1 MTERDLI
8 RRLEDQPTPP
18 PPENLLER
26 LVEDIP
32 ETLEVDPAAVQDTN
46 FVPFRRR
53 RWLYAAAA
61 VLTLTLTGTVTW
73 QMQRG
78 GSLAPQLA
86 DLVGEE
92 AAVDETK
99 TAKIPYVVKSEKFRS
114 APAEEDAE
122 GTTSESGVAD
132 DQELGR
138 QRQAIRSEVR
148 QLLIAPDGG
157 GAGRRD
163 APAAPAPSP
172 GSVGEAKTYRVPI
185 GDPTPNEP
193 EPEYDVA
200 PLGAADRKREETRRQ
215 ARPASDG
222 SMQFQGEV
230 EVVGEYE
237 ERAPALALS
246 PVEIVD
252 ESGTVS
258 RIYGVPEGSP
268 PPGAD
273 PNSASA
279 DRDGRAKER
288 KKAEIREGWQQI
300 PAPST
305 GGTAEP
311 NDQPYGDVFFEHTGV
326 NPFVDTDDDHL
337 STFGLDVDT
346 GSYTVARRYLADGHL
361 PPHAAIRVEEFVN
374 AMDYGIEP
382 PRRDDFRLVLEGA
395 PSLHAPGERYLT
407 LRLAV
412 KAREVD
418 AEDRPPALLI
428 FCVDVSGSMN
438 QENRLGLVKRALREL
453 LGELRSDDR
462 VGLVVY
468 GSSGR
473 VLMEPTRDLAEIE
486 RGIQRLSSGGS
497 TNAEEGLRL
506 AYRMAR
512 DFRDEFLDGDED
524 ELITRI
530 ILCSD
535 GVANVGNT
543 GPDSILESVRRSA
556 DEGIE
561 LTTVGFGM
569 GNYNDALM
577 EQLADAGDGRYAY
590 VDALDEARRLFVT
603 ELTGTLYTV
612 AREARAQVE
621 FDSET
626 VTRWRLVGY
635 ENRDIADERFR
646 DPTVDAGEIGA
657 GHTVTAVYQVKLAED
672 AKDRDRLATLRLR
685 YRPADSERFREVEES
700 LRLRDV
706 ASRFARASEGL
717 RLAAVTAD
725 FAEVLK
731 GSYWARSVDLQR
743 VAEELRDLNDPAAI
757 ERVEDLEWMVRRADR
772 LLRDRAGRDD
782 E

>member
-18 PPENLLER
+18 PPENLLGR

-46 FVPFRRR
+46 VVPFRRR

-61 VLTLTLTGTVTW
+61 VLTVALTGTVTW

-78 GSLAPQLA
+78 GSLAPQIGGLA
-86 DLVGEE
+86 GKDATVNEQPHLEETAQPRRIEITAPSTEE
-92 AAVDETK
+92 AAE
-99 TAKIPYVVKSEKFRS
+99 A
-114 APAEEDAE
+114 
-122 GTTSESGVAD
+122 TTSGTETAD
-132 DQELGR
+132 DQDRER

-157 GAGRRD
+157 VAGRRD
-163 APAAPAPSP
+163 APTAPAPAL
-172 GSVGEAKTYRVPI
+172 GSVGEGKTYRVPI

-193 EPEYDVA
+193 KPEYDVA
-200 PLGAADRKREETRRQ
+200 PLGAADRKREDTRRQ
-215 ARPASDG
+215 ARPTPDG
-222 SMQFQGEV
+222 SMQFQREV

-258 RIYGVPEGSP
+258 RISGVPEGSP
-268 PPGAD
+268 PPESRSAGRD
-273 PNSASA
+273 P
-279 DRDGRAKER
+279 REKEL
-288 KKAEIREGWQQI
+288 KKGEIQGDFEQSI
-300 PAPST
+300 VVST

-346 GSYTVARRYLADGHL
+346 GSYTVARRYLTDGNL

-382 PRRDDFRLVLEGA
+382 PRRDDFRLVMEGA

-428 FCVDVSGSMN
+428 FCVDVSGSMDR
-438 QENRLGLVKRALREL
+438 ENRLGLVKRALREL

-512 DFRDEFLDGDED
+512 DFRDEFLDDDDD

-569 GNYNDALM
+569 GNYNDTLM

-590 VDALDEARRLFVT
+590 VDVLDEARRLFVT

-621 FDSET
+621 FDPET
-626 VTRWRLVGY
+626 VSRWRLVGY

-657 GHTVTAVYQVKLAED
+657 GHTVTAVYQVKLAEG
-672 AKDRDRLATLRLR
+672 ATSRDRLATFRLR
-685 YRPADSERFREVEES
+685 YRPADSERFEEVEES

-706 ASRFARASEGL
+706 VSRFGRASEGL
-717 RLAAVTAD
+717 RLAALTAD

-743 VAEELRDLNDPAAI
+743 VAEELRDLNEPADI

-772 LLRDRAGRDD
+772 LLRAKADFDD